1 MQENRLHELR
11 QKQWI
16 YSNLLYLI
24 MIALFFAFLFLGLAA
39 SVVYFV
45 LGLLFVLF
53 PIASQ
58 WMKSPNPFLLLFPG
72 MRELHQYER
81 DKLGER
87 WRAYYASTSLLL
99 AVAGVFFFVQAWVRD
114 GDVRCAE
121 VKISPPATVA
131 TPGGTGAGTGV
142 GTGVGAAVGEGRLL
156 RLVDGVQTAAR
167 TAEPGGLPAPGLT
180 RALAVRHGRQVDEQ
194 GDDHDQRER
203 DRAEHQQDVQGRDV
217 RRVLPRVRWRRDG
230 GTGRRRDE
238 CGGDQGEQPG
248 SPSYTESRTRGSRTV
263 RHRPRVANPVWRQPC
278 RLVTSRP

>member
-1 MQENRLHELR
+1 MQEKRLHELR

-114 GDVRCAE
+114 GDVRF
-121 VKISPPATVA
+121 
-131 TPGGTGAGTGV
+131 
-142 GTGVGAAVGEGRLL
+142 GEGVPWWYFVVVPIFLL
-156 RLVDGVQTAAR
+156 VIGNSHLRSQTKRIDRKTPEELKAYASDKMLFSLVFASV
-167 TAEPGGLPAPGLT
+167 
-180 RALAVRHGRQVDEQ
+180 ALGMTII
-194 GDDHDQRER
+194 
-203 DRAEHQQDVQGRDV
+203 
-217 RRVLPRVRWRRDG
+217 
-230 GTGRRRDE
+230 GTIVYLLMG
-238 CGGDQGEQPG
+238 
-248 SPSYTESRTRGSRTV
+248 
-263 RHRPRVANPVWRQPC
+263 A
-278 RLVTSRP
+278 